1 MWAASAFTV
10 HAISPVRQSIIQ
22 EQCMIAVLTERSL
35 QEHLQLADDLL
46 ARREVKKAEIAIA
59 KALRAAVASEDR
71 ADCLILRARARLMS
85 ARPDDA
91 LDDIRAAIALG
102 RIREENPYLIELE
115 ADAYLARFELATVGF
130 ADRND
135 VVQARNLYQDL
146 LDNYPHYDNL
156 GWICYQMG
164 RVLLTD
170 NKISESAQFFHD
182 GLFNASTNPAL
193 TAYCYERLAFANFYE
208 ARDIHK
214 AFVFINKAIDT
225 YPVSEDRRWL
235 AQVHVLRSRIM
246 RDMGRPVQALQA
258 AETALQVAASNG
270 TGNDNKTNLAE
281 AYLTTGELLFEMEGR
296 ERDVI
301 TYLQQ
306 FTQLS
311 RKPLGVDVTWSRVH
325 EMLGDSYFR
334 TGQYTTAANAYLGA
348 LQYNPYHPWE
358 TSLHYRIAR
367 CHYQQGDYERTIQA
381 LQKMMDVAKADE
393 QPVTDY
399 RVFDVLGNAYY
410 ALGRYQDAL
419 EAYRQALQMAPPNA
433 ANLDK
438 IRTYHGYAAE
448 FCGVDP

>member
-1 MWAASAFTV
+1 LDQSSI
-10 HAISPVRQSIIQ
+10 AINAIPPVRRTIIQ
-22 EQCMIAVLTERSL
+22 ELCMIAVLTERSL
-35 QEHLQLADDLL
+35 QDQLQLADDLL

-59 KALRAAVASEDR
+59 KALRVAVANENR
-71 ADCLILRARARLMS
+71 AECFICRARARLMS

-102 RIREENPYLIELE
+102 RSKDNPYIIELE

-135 VVQARNLYQDL
+135 VIQAGKLYQEL
-146 LDNYPHYDNL
+146 LDNHPHYDNL
-156 GWICYQMG
+156 GWVCYQMG
-164 RVLLTD
+164 RVLLAD

-193 TAYCYERLAFANFYE
+193 TAYCYERLAFANYYE

-270 TGNDNKTNLAE
+270 NGNDNKNNLAE

-301 TYLQQ
+301 HYLQQ

-311 RKPLGVDVTWSRVH
+311 RKPLGVDVTWSRVN
-325 EMLGDSYFR
+325 EMLGDAYFR

-410 ALGRYQDAL
+410 ALGRYRDAL
-419 EAYRQALQMAPPNA
+419 DAYGQALLMAPPNA
-433 ANLDK
+433 ANLEK
-438 IRTYHGYAAE
+438 IRTYHDYAAE
-448 FCGVDP
+448 FCGVNL